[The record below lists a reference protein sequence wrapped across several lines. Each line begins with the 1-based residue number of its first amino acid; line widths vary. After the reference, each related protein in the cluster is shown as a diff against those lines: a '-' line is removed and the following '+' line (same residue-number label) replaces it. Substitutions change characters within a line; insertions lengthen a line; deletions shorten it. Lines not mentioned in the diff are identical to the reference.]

1 MKLTKLL
8 IVGLLAIVPISAH
21 AEVTDIKPDSNIG
34 VYRQNENVSFT
45 VTKDT
50 DEEERFYY
58 TLENMD
64 GEYVLSDSVTA
75 TGTTFIVDIGIMRS
89 GWYRMRLSAGGE
101 EVPIFASFTVLP
113 STGTAAENSP
123 FSGML
128 VSAWGDCGDRREDF
142 AEALKLTGVNRVR
155 DSALWCNNEYDYST
169 LSHIGDLHDA
179 GNEQLLTVDL
189 QDEYNPAYYH
199 KDLFDVYE
207 MFKNLAERFG
217 DEVNAWDIINEP
229 DIISYLPVDTF
240 ASFYK
245 AAALGTEK
253 ASAGNEIAFGG
264 LCAPTNSYSELLMQN
279 DVMKYSTFMN
289 VHSHTTASGKAYD
302 SFPGTIGKRAKRLA
316 ALYGTNQPV
325 WMTEAGMRMDVD
337 ENELPSSNT
346 LREQAIYLTTSF
358 AESIN
363 KYGTNNHFWFL
374 MRHYIEA
381 EKEFG
386 MASTNYM
393 TYPGWLA
400 FANLAY
406 NLGEGTPIGELSQN
420 DGTVGYFFD
429 TGSEDAAILWNKSGK
444 TDYVQF
450 KCGGE
455 VKIIDVLGEGE
466 VRNTKSAGGMVNI
479 KVTSDPII
487 VRFGT
492 RLSNG
497 NYAKKTYPEYEKP
510 TREKNDHIILRQVWD
525 GAGTDNSLR
534 VLNVGKEYTVTLEVY
549 NFYSAGLSGTVDITA
564 DDNIEIIEQPS
575 NARFMLA
582 KYSTGDGKSKSFT
595 YKIKLKDTAE
605 YNDKGYIKFSVGDDT
620 ALSVCGYV
628 VGNNVK
634 YDSSTFKQ
642 FDNFWNKSKWNI
654 YNRTAGSTASADTN
668 TSAESISF
676 TVSFNGG
683 DRVFYPEFNTTV
695 PSNSE
700 GIVFTRTM
708 TSTGGGGNMKVF
720 AVTTDE
726 KWFLAAAG
734 DFSVGSTEYV
744 IPWSKFEKYGGGDE
758 ALEPTKIKQF
768 KLGYNTSSNVQVSYT
783 ISGFGTYGNSYVAE
797 AAETLAVVGIEDG
810 ATYVRGNLPPIS
822 IDCETEEADLYVNF
836 KKVKTVKAGEK
847 ISLNDVPS
855 GACSVIA
862 AVKDEFGKIKW
873 SETDIYIRDYN
884 DFSGKSAFY

>member
-1 MKLTKLL
+1 MKFKKILIAALL
-8 IVGLLAIVPISAH
+8 VLAPVCVR
-21 AEVTDIKPDSNIG
+21 AEVADIKPDKNIG
-34 VYRQNENVSFT
+34 VFGQNERVSFT
-45 VTKDT
+45 VTRDT
-50 DEEERFYY
+50 DEAAQFHY
-58 TLENMD
+58 TLENTN
-64 GEYVLSDSVTA
+64 GEHVLSGDVNA
-75 TGTTFIVDIGIMRS
+75 EGTEFGVDIGIMRS

-113 STGTAAENSP
+113 STGTIAENSP
-123 FSGML
+123 FSAML
-128 VSAWGDCGDRREDF
+128 VSAWGACENRREDF
-142 AEALKLTGVNRVR
+142 AEALAKTGVSRVR
-155 DSALWCNNEYDYST
+155 DSALWCNNEYDYGT
-169 LSHIGDLHDA
+169 LSHIDILSAA

-207 MFKNLAERFG
+207 MFKKLAERFG
-217 DEVNAWDIINEP
+217 DEVSAWDIINEP

-264 LCAPTNSYSELLMQN
+264 LCAPTNSYSDLLMQN

-302 SFPGTIGKRAKRLA
+302 AFPGTIGSRAKRLA

-358 AESIN
+358 AESIG
-363 KYGTNNHFWFL
+363 KHGTNNHFWFL

-386 MASTNYM
+386 MASKNHM

-406 NLGEGTPIGELSQN
+406 NLGEGTPIGELAQN

-450 KCGGE
+450 KCDGN
-455 VKIIDVLGEGE
+455 VTIIDVLGNDE
-466 VRNTKSAGGMVNI
+466 VRSGVGTGGIVNI
-479 KVTSDPII
+479 KVTSDPVI

-492 RLSNG
+492 RLSSG
-497 NYAKKTYPEYEKP
+497 NYAKKTYPEYKKP
-510 TREKNDHIILRQVWD
+510 ERAKEDYVVLRQVW
-525 GAGTDNSLR
+525 GNAGTDSSMR
-534 VLNVGKEYTVTLEVY
+534 VLNVGEEYTVSLEVY
-549 NFYSAGLSGTVDITA
+549 NFNSAMAKGEVSVTA
-564 DDNIEIIEQPS
+564 DDNVEITEPDKKTFTLGS
-575 NARFMLA
+575 Y
-582 KYSTGDGKSKSFT
+582 KEGSGKKKTFEYT
-595 YKIKLKDTAE
+595 VRLKDTAE
-605 YNDKGYIKFSVGDDT
+605 YNDKGYIKFHVGDT
-620 ALSVCGYV
+620 AVSVCGYV

-634 YDSSTFKQ
+634 YDSSTVKTFS
-642 FDNFWNKSKWNI
+642 NYWYKSKWDCS
-654 YNRTAGSTASADTN
+654 NRTAGSTCSVTQGSN
-668 TSAESISF
+668 SITF
-676 TVSFNGG
+676 TLKFNGG
-683 DRVFYPEFNTTV
+683 DRVFYPIFKTTV

-700 GIVFTRTM
+700 GVIFTRTM
-708 TSTGGGGNMKVF
+708 SSVGGGGNSKIF
-720 AVTTDE
+720 AVTTDG
-726 KWFLAAAG
+726 KWFLATAG
-734 DFSVGSTEYV
+734 DFSVGSVEYV
-744 IPWSKFEKYGGGDE
+744 IPWSKFERYGGGDE
-758 ALEPTKIKQF
+758 ALDPTKIYRF
-768 KLGYNTSSNVQVSYT
+768 MLGFNTGSDAQVSYS
-783 ISGFGTYGNSYVAE
+783 ISGFGTYGNSYTAPAE
-797 AAETLAVVGIEDG
+797 DKIVISGIEEG
-810 ATYVRGNLPPIS
+810 ATYVRGNLPQIS
-822 IDCETEEADLYVNF
+822 VDRDADLYANF
-836 KKVKTVKAGEK
+836 EKVKSVSADER

-873 SETDIYIRDYN
+873 SEVNIYIRDYD
-884 DFSGKSAFY
+884 DFSGKSAFYN